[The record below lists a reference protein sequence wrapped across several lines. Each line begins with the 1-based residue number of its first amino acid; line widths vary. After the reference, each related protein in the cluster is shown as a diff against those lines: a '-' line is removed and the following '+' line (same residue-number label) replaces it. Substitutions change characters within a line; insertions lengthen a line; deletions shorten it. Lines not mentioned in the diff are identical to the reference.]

1 MINKNEAR
9 QQIYLD
15 TIEGYVPYTGT
26 VLIKP
31 VSKEG
36 TTTKAGILVGF
47 NPDTKYVDE
56 EGSHIADL
64 TMTEGDVIALPLHH
78 WTEGY
83 TIEPEVQVND
93 HVYFNYFTS
102 LHGTDVW
109 VGKELYRLIRYDGL
123 VAAKRT
129 VQHLI
134 DQYDRDG
141 IGGMQ
146 EEWVEELI
154 ILNGYVILEAV
165 EEEKRDNGIYSPAHT
180 DNTRGIVRYMGGK
193 RVYDSPHL
201 TDEIEI
207 EIGDTVLIRKGAPVV
222 PLERQ
227 KYLATFDNGKMYRRV
242 KRCDIVAVLNSFQH
256 A

>member
-1 MINKNEAR
+1 MINKNEKR
-9 QQIYLD
+9 QEIYLD
-15 TIEGYVPYTGT
+15 NLEGYVPYRGL

-36 TTTKAGILVGF
+36 TVTKAGILIGF
-47 NPDTKYVDE
+47 NPDTKYVEE
-56 EGSHIADL
+56 EGSHIADM
-64 TMTEGDVIALPLHH
+64 TITEGKVIALPLHH
-78 WTEGY
+78 YTEGY
-83 TIEPEVQVND
+83 TIPCEVEVGD
-93 HVYFNYFTS
+93 HVHFNYFAS

-109 VGKELYRLIRYDGL
+109 VGKDDGL
-123 VAAKRT
+123 VAAKR
-129 VQHLI
+129 
-134 DQYDRDG
+134 G
-141 IGGMQ
+141 
-146 EEWVEELI
+146 EEVI

-201 TDEIEI
+201 TDEIDL

-242 KRCDIVAVLNSFQH
+242 KRNDIAAVLNSFVTE
-256 A
+256 